1 MKKTKTKL
9 SVGSLARAAL
19 VVGVALSAHVAS
31 AVTVATPNP
40 GDLFI
45 GFRQAGVSSDV
56 LIDLGSATNFT
67 PSSLGSGYG
76 GTWNGSSFTVTG
88 INLSADLGSVFTNWA
103 NNPGDGTGVTWA
115 VVGIT
120 STFQSNISPFTALKK
135 NSVYVTEA
143 RTNPSTQTAGLSLS
157 TGVLAS
163 LASKIYNVESGSFGY
178 DGSSSTAN
186 SNVTVIQ
193 SSAGNN
199 SNSWT
204 SQIGNQS
211 AAFGTSLAFEQAPN
225 GSYSGPTDSVL
236 DLYLKPSTG
245 STGGTSASYLGSFS
259 LASNG
264 TLTYGPVPEPSTYAL
279 LALAGTIFMVFIRRR
294 NRLNNPL
301 N

>member
-1 MKKTKTKL
+1 
-9 SVGSLARAAL
+9 
-19 VVGVALSAHVAS
+19 
-31 AVTVATPNP
+31 
-40 GDLFI
+40 
-45 GFRQAGVSSDV
+45 
-56 LIDLGSATNFT
+56 
-67 PSSLGSGYG
+67 
-76 GTWNGSSFTVTG
+76 
-88 INLSADLGSVFTNWA
+88 
-103 NNPGDGTGVTWA
+103 
-115 VVGIT
+115 
-120 STFQSNISPFTALKK
+120 
-135 NSVYVTEA
+135 
-143 RTNPSTQTAGLSLS
+143 
-157 TGVLAS
+157 
-163 LASKIYNVESGSFGY
+163 
-178 DGSSSTAN
+178 
-186 SNVTVIQ
+186 VTVIQ
-193 SSAGNN
+193 SSASGN

-279 LALAGTIFMVFIRRR
+279 LALTGTIFMVFIRRR